1 MQWALIARMGDKKT
15 KLWVTKRLRQSPF
28 ADEKRLDGYDTTPFI
43 CQNDNSKSF
52 DYFQKKRWVS
62 LEQLRQS
69 VSCCKIKVIGYVLGN
84 GKVPIS
90 KFQQSICKLAL

>member
-1 MQWALIARMGDKKT
+1 M
-15 KLWVTKRLRQSPF
+15 TKRQSF
-28 ADEKRLDGYDTTPFI
+28 GLQKGWDKALLGTSVADEKRLDGYDTTPFI